1 MDRAS
6 AAYDEDFYAW
16 TQNQAAELRR
26 AGAARNNA
34 PIDWANVAEEIESMG
49 RSQKSEIDS
58 RLSVLLI
65 HVLKWLYCPELRERC
80 ERGWRLTII
89 EQREKLIDEMEGSPS
104 LRPFGEAIFAKV
116 YRRARL
122 RAAVEAEAPDAQF
135 PLDPPFTLDQA
146 LDPAYPAALFPPE
159 GRA

>member
-16 TQNQAAELRR
+16 TQSQAAELRR

-49 RSQKSEIDS
+49 RSQKSEISS
-58 RLSVLLI
+58 RLKVLLV
-65 HVLKWLYCPELRERC
+65 HLLKWLCCPELRERC
-80 ERGWRLTII
+80 ERGWRRTIR
-89 EQREKLIDEMEGSPS
+89 EQREKLLEEIEGSPS
-104 LRPFGEAIFAKV
+104 LRPFIVTVFGKA
-116 YRRARL
+116 YRSARL
-122 RAAVEAEAPDAQF
+122 DAADEAEAPDSQF

-159 GRA
+159 WRV